1 MIKHVMI
8 DIMKENN
15 KIYENIIKI
24 LKEQCNEMYN
34 HMESLRLFKCENVLV
49 EVKLFTNHLLVDL
62 IGECDRL
69 LDNIIEILPK
79 TSILIRLVER
89 GF

>member
-1 MIKHVMI
+1 MI

-34 HMESLRLFKCENVLV
+34 HMESLRFFKCENVLV
-49 EVKLFTNHLLVDL
+49 EVKLFTNYLLVDL

>member
-49 EVKLFTNHLLVDL
+49 EVKLFTNYLLVDL

>member
-1 MIKHVMI
+1 
-8 DIMKENN
+8 
-15 KIYENIIKI
+15 
-24 LKEQCNEMYN
+24 MYN

-49 EVKLFTNHLLVDL
+49 EVKLFTNYLLVDL